1 MQHLFCECLMAR
13 EVWKQVGNWIQAA
26 SLMPENWDQTA
37 DMGEWFTGLVT
48 AAAPSVRPGMRSM
61 ATLTIWELWIERN
74 SRVFKKVARSV
85 QQIVYTIQDEA
96 RTWAFAGNRGLELL
110 LPAPVFIQTC
120 CLQGIFLRK
129 H

>member
-1 MQHLFCECLMAR
+1 
-13 EVWKQVGNWIQAA
+13 
-26 SLMPENWDQTA
+26 
-37 DMGEWFTGLVT
+37 
-48 AAAPSVRPGMRSM
+48 M